1 MFSRLSADEVLELKQ
16 PWHEPQFTKFTH
28 KVINA
33 VKNGERPAFS
43 ANNALLA
50 PPRYVELMQKCWVE
64 AANERPDFSTVL
76 YRLQDM
82 HRDSLAAAVDKVAA
96 GMNSVWLELVDTS
109 DGVLSKMRCRRS
121 QSLTT
126 FKVSSPMQGDL
137 LISDDLS
144 RQPHSQ

>member
-1 MFSRLSADEVLELKQ
+1 MLS
-16 PWHEPQFTKFTH
+16 T
-28 KVINA
+28 
-33 VKNGERPAFS
+33 
-43 ANNALLA
+43 NNSLLA
-50 PPRYVELMQKCWVE
+50 PPGYIELMQKCWAE

-96 GMNSVWLELVDTS
+96 TDAVDQSAARMNSVLLELVDMS
-109 DGVLSKMRCRRS
+109 GGVHSKMRCRRS

-137 LISDDLS
+137 LIGDDLS